1 MNQYKKETVIAW
13 AILIGAVLVGGAIGY
28 IIGNDSSLDALE
40 ERIETLQ
47 LQANEVNEACIA
59 ELQKTRRLLQR
70 EANINMDTANSTV
83 RTNGI

>member
-1 MNQYKKETVIAW
+1 MNPYTKETVVAW
-13 AILIGAVLVGGAIGY
+13 SILIGAVLVGGAIGY

-70 EANINMDTANSTV
+70 EANFNTANSTV

>member
-1 MNQYKKETVIAW
+1 MNQYTKETVVAW
-13 AILIGAVLVGGAIGY
+13 SILIGAVLVGGAIGY